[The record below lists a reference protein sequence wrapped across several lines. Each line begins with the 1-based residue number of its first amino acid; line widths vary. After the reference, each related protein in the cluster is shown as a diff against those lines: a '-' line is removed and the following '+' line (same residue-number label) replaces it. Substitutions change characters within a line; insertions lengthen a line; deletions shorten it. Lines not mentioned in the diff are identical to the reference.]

1 MAMSA
6 QIPQPLIDSDSRPYW
21 EGLARGELRIQ
32 QCDNCSRHVFYPRS
46 ICPHCFSQKLSWITA
61 AGRGTIYSYTV
72 VHQAYGAF
80 ADIVPFV
87 IAIVELEEKVRMMTR
102 IVNTPREEIAIG
114 KPVRITFHKISDEVT
129 LPYFQLAE

>member
-32 QCDNCSRHVFYPRS
+32 QCDNCSRHIFYPRS

-80 ADIVPFV
+80 ADTVPFV
-87 IAIVELEEKVRMMTR
+87 IAIVELEEKVRMMTQ